1 MPFGKRFRFF
11 HFATLWCGVAINYCC
26 NRLIYWLFS
35 ATSLINRWFELAN
48 KRDNTTP
55 ACYAVPHCTTPLAIN
70 VPLCSP
76 PLSLFVNVLS
86 PDNERRAS
94 KAAGREKR
102 LIRPGGSSHGQHFR
116 PTELPLAPC
125 WGGGLAYQQGL
136 QSRVEWTLVKET
148 QF

>member
-1 MPFGKRFRFF
+1 MPFVKRFRFF

-48 KRDNTTP
+48 KRHTIQ
-55 ACYAVPHCTTPLAIN
+55 PLHVMLYRTVQHPQQSMFLFA
-70 VPLCSP
+70 L
-76 PLSLFVNVLS
+76 LHFVNVLS

-102 LIRPGGSSHGQHFR
+102 LIRPGGSSHGQHFH

-136 QSRVEWTLVKET
+136 RSRVEWTLVKET